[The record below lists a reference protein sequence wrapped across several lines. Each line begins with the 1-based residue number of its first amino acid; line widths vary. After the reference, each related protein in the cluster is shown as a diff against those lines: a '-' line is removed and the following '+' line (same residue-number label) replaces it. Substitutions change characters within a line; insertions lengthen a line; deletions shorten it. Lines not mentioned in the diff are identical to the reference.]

1 MFAPGAG
8 RPLGVGA
15 GVLLLGF
22 FVELARWIPFSYVL
36 LAFLVLGSGS
46 WVFFAVF
53 FRDPERVVGEGV
65 VSAADGVVRAV
76 AEEGDRTRI
85 SVFMNVTDVHVN
97 RIPVDGTFAQIGDG
111 GAGYRPAYRPDA
123 DRNVA
128 RTYDLATPYGTVQVI
143 QITGVVAR
151 RLVSFVRTGESRQRG
166 DRFGM
171 IVLGSRV
178 DVLLPTQRLVPV
190 VRVGQRVWAGRSTIA
205 RERP

>member
-1 MFAPGAG
+1 VFAPGAG
-8 RPLGVGA
+8 RPLGVAA

-22 FVELARWIPFSYVL
+22 LVELVRWVPFSYVL
-36 LAFLVLGSGS
+36 LALLVLGAGG
-46 WVFFAVF
+46 WIFFAVF

-76 AEEGDRTRI
+76 AEEGDRARI

-97 RIPVDGTFAQIGDG
+97 RMPVDGTFARIGDG

-123 DRNVA
+123 GRNVA
-128 RTYDLATPYGTVQVI
+128 RTYDLDTPYGAVQVT

-151 RLVSFVRTGESRQRG
+151 RLVSFVRAGESRRRG

-178 DVLLPTQRLVPV
+178 DVLLPTARLVPV

-205 RERP
+205 RERR